1 MWRGEVFVWQRHRQ
15 WGGVAGEMRSGQG
28 VWRGRGADVIK
39 KECLAGAP
47 SFDNQK
53 TIGQAGNFLFFLQL
67 DTQVLGNIGSEVIF
81 LFDVLK
87 HIFRTQK

>member
-1 MWRGEVFVWQRHRQ
+1 MAGE
-15 WGGVAGEMRSGQG
+15 GGVQGVRARGVFCADG

-39 KECLAGAP
+39 KECIAGAP